1 MFKCLEIK
9 KAIMKGYSPSII
21 SIIIVFFQMCQLSK
35 SSQSIKLQN
44 SEAEARKLE
53 NVSNIESVKA
63 KGHLLKKV
71 K

>member
-63 KGHLLKKV
+63 KGTSMSIF
-71 K
+71 